1 MIHNYTNEKVKGKKL
16 LPTIERKNVLKG
28 IFWIKQAWNDLKCNT
43 IVKCF
48 KKCGFVNNTAENLA
62 EELFGT
68 TVGELH
74 EINVTNEE
82 SDDEDGNNK
91 MDFNLVAKK
100 VLNDSM
106 S

>member
-16 LPTIERKNVLKG
+16 LLTIERKNVLKG

-48 KKCGFVNNTAENLA
+48 RKCGFVNNTAENLV

-68 TVGELH
+68 TIGELH
-74 EINVTNEE
+74 EINANNEE
-82 SDDEDGNNK
+82 SDDEDGNSK

-100 VLNDSM
+100 VLNDSV